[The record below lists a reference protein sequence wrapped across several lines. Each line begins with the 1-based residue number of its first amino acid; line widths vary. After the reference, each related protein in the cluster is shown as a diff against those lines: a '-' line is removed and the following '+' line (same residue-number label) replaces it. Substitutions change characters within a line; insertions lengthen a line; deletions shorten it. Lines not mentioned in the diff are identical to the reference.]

1 MATDI
6 LDSLIRS
13 MLLPILGCFW
23 FASGTPADA
32 AEPWRSVLYP
42 ENWQRPDVTNPFSSD
57 KLIQD
62 FSYAGYKRGE
72 EPIPVISGP
81 VFDVIAYGADPSGA
95 SDSTVAIQNAIHAA
109 AAAGGGVVVLPA
121 GEFRISPQGS
131 NNFCLNINTSG
142 IVLRGAG
149 DTETFLLNTSYE
161 MNGKAVVQVSSPSTP
176 LGSIRNITADLA
188 GPTRR
193 IPVQNADSFAAGD
206 IIRIEWSF
214 TDEWIAEHNQQTWWN
229 ATNGRPANARY
240 LREVTATN
248 PVEGWIEVDVP
259 TRYTMKTRDSANVRR
274 ITGLLAGVG
283 VESLAIGNLQHPG
296 TGWGENDYTDPTKA
310 AYDTHNSWLI
320 RLSSVRDS
328 WVKDVQSRQATTNTS
343 TCHMLSNGISLVNCL
358 RITVRDCE
366 MRRPQYGGGGGNG
379 YMFRVQNS
387 NECLIQSSIA
397 DFSRHGFVISHAGT
411 SGNVFLQC
419 EDLNTQRATGSTGSY
434 TTSGSGSDNHMHFS
448 HSNLWDRCH
457 AHNSFYTASHRG
469 FSGTV
474 PHGLT
479 SAHGV
484 YWNTSG
490 SGTRYTDIVRSAQ
503 ARYGYV
509 IGTSGTRNGATN
521 STAGNTAPADHLE
534 GIGLGATLEP
544 PSLYFDQ
551 LSRRL
556 EPTLTYRGNG
566 ATSGTAPVD
575 TNSPYG
581 PGATV
586 TVFGPGNLV
595 KTGSLFSGWNTMP
608 DGSGTSHAAD
618 GTFELTGSTILYA
631 QWTMEPYTVTFDANG
646 GSTPDPAEKVVEFGA
661 SYGTLATSNR
671 PGFSFG
677 GWFTAP
683 SGGTE
688 VTPATIVTATGNHT
702 LFARWSAPPDVNA
715 GPDQTVELAASGPWS
730 PVQISAAAWY
740 DAADTGSIS
749 EALGTVTQWD
759 DKSGKNHHLSQAEPT
774 RRPSTGRSL
783 INGLNVLDFSG
794 DYIFTS
800 NGLGADIQSVFMVTS
815 TNVAITSST
824 PAMILLSTAGGGIS
838 TGDAYGSSTGAFAGE
853 VLSVFDENS
862 TSFLKRQA
870 ASSSKL
876 PVIEAGPHLYSYAL
890 ATDWFIGL
898 DGSDD
903 LRDLTSGASRN
914 PMRFANSFSIGAG
927 ARSHP
932 GDVGFFYNGSVAEVI
947 LLDTPVSEAERQT
960 IEGYLAHKWGLTE
973 NLPLEHPYQSLA
985 PQAPAT
991 TVTLDGTVSD
1001 PENDPLTY
1009 TWSLVSG
1016 PVPVLFADATA
1027 ARTTATFTEE
1037 GVYTLRLTSNDGSN
1051 SSFDEC
1057 VVTVIP
1063 EVFFTVTYDGNGST
1077 GGTPPA
1083 DPASPYKSGATVPL
1097 LDAGDLSKSGH
1108 TFAAWNTTADGTGTD
1123 YAPGG
1128 TFTADD
1134 SLTLYAKWT
1143 PNTYLVSFDA
1153 NGGGSA
1159 APSSKAVTFGMSYGD
1174 LATTHRSGF
1183 TFTGWFTAA
1192 VGGYQVTGDTVVSTT
1207 EDQTLFARWNAVP
1220 DVDAGPDQ
1228 TIVLGGFVPWTPAG
1242 IPMAAWY
1249 DAADPTSITA
1259 SGDRVS
1265 QWNDKSGKHNHAA
1278 QTSELQR
1285 PTTGTADIGGLN
1297 AISFNPDENQF
1308 LAAPDHESLDLDATG
1323 GANVVAV
1330 LNYTGYVNRGSGLN
1344 SILSKDALLSANA
1357 AYGIRL
1363 NSTNTLSFKA
1373 AADLNIN
1380 ASGALSSQNVI
1391 FGGMRVDSTSTASVY
1406 INGTMVGT
1414 ESTASIAS
1422 DNTSSL
1428 VIGGEATTSRCADV
1442 RIGEILIIPGGLAD
1456 ENRLKLEGYLA
1467 HKWGLA
1473 GNLAAEHPF
1482 KATTPGT
1489 FVAVATLG
1497 GTAMDAENDPMSH
1510 AWTVVSGPA
1519 EVSFSN
1525 AAAVD
1530 THATF
1535 TEHGVYTLRLTSGD
1549 GLGSNSDELV
1559 ITVEQP
1565 PATKPAV
1572 NAWPRATVIKV
1583 GQPLSAAT
1591 LSGGSA
1597 SVPGSFQY
1605 ADPSIIPGAGSYSA
1619 EVIFTPDDT
1628 MQYLAVAGT
1637 VDVEALTPFAHWIT
1651 AGAGGEGNTAAAF
1664 TGDTNGDGV
1673 ADGMAWLLTASDP
1686 AADANP
1692 LLPTA
1697 IEDSGALEVTF
1708 RTLNQAH
1715 RDGAVLKLQYAT
1727 DLGTWTT
1734 VTVPE
1739 ESGTQDGV
1747 DFVIT
1752 PSGDHHEVKASISP
1766 GAAGTDG
1773 SLFMR
1778 LSGEWAPGTSSL

>member
-1 MATDI
+1 MTNDI
-6 LDSLIRS
+6 LDSPIRS
-13 MLLPILGCFW
+13 MLLPILGCFC
-23 FASGTPADA
+23 FASGIPADA
-32 AEPWRSVLYP
+32 AEPWRSVLFP
-42 ENWQRPDVTNPFSSD
+42 ENWQRPGEAASFYND

-62 FSYAGYKRGE
+62 FSFAGYKRGE
-72 EPIPVISGP
+72 EPVPNIVGP
-81 VFDVIAYGADPSGA
+81 IFDVTTYGADPSGT
-95 SDSTVAIQNAIHAA
+95 SDSTVSIQNAISAA
-109 AAAGGGVVVLPA
+109 ASAGGGVVLLPA
-121 GEFRISPQGS
+121 GEFRVSPQGS

-161 MNGKAVVQVSSPSTP
+161 MNGKSVVQISSPSTP
-176 LGSIRNITADLA
+176 LGSTRNITADLA

-206 IIRIEWSF
+206 IVRIEWSF

-248 PVEGWIEVDVP
+248 PAEGWIEVDVP
-259 TRYTMKTRDSANVRR
+259 TRYTMKTRDNANVRR
-274 ITGLLAGVG
+274 ISGLLTGVG

-469 FSGTV
+469 FSGTT

-479 SAHGV
+479 SAHAV

-490 SGTRYTDIVRSAQ
+490 SGTRYTDIVRSSQ

-509 IGTSGTRNGATN
+509 IGTSGDRSGATN
-521 STAGNTAPADHLE
+521 PTSGNTAPADHRE

-544 PSLYFDQ
+544 ASLYLDQ

-556 EPTLTYRGNG
+556 EPTLTYHGNG
-566 ATSGTAPVD
+566 ATGGTTPVD
-575 TNSPYG
+575 PNSPYD

-586 TVFGPGNLV
+586 TLLGRGDLTKSGFA
-595 KTGSLFSGWNTMP
+595 FSGWNTMAN
-608 DGSGTSHAAD
+608 GSGSNHPPGD
-618 GTFELTGSTILYA
+618 TFEITGSIILYA
-631 QWTMEPYTVTFDANG
+631 QWTVEPYTVTFDANG
-646 GSTPDPAEKVVEFGA
+646 GSAPDPAAKVVEFGA
-661 SYGTLATSNR
+661 PYGTLAITNR
-671 PGFSFG
+671 PGFSFV

-683 SGGTE
+683 QGGSE
-688 VTPATIVTATGNHT
+688 VTSTTPVAIAENHT
-702 LFARWSAPPDVNA
+702 LFARWNAPPVVDA
-715 GPDQTVELAASGPWS
+715 GPDQTVELTASAPWT

-740 DAADTGSIS
+740 DAADTGSVD
-749 EALGTVTQWD
+749 EELGAVTQWN
-759 DKSGKNHHLSQAEPT
+759 DKSGKDNHLSQDQPT
-774 RRPSTGRSL
+774 RQPSTGISM
-783 INGLNVLDFSG
+783 INGLNVLDFSE

-800 NGLGADIQSVFMVTS
+800 SGLGADIRAVFMVTS

-838 TGDAYGSSTGAFAGE
+838 TGDGHGSSTGAFVGE
-853 VLSVFDENS
+853 VLSVFDENT

-870 ASSSKL
+870 ASSSTL
-876 PVIEAGPHLYSYAL
+876 PVIDVGAHLYTYAL
-890 ATDWFIGL
+890 ASDWFIGL

-927 ARSHP
+927 ARNHP
-932 GDVGFFYNGSVAEVI
+932 GDVGYFYNGSVAEVI
-947 LLDTPVSEAERQT
+947 LLDTTANQEQRQT

-973 NLPLEHPYQSLA
+973 NLPAEHPYQAQA
-985 PQAPAT
+985 PQAPT
-991 TVTLDGTVSD
+991 TIVTLDGTVSD
-1001 PENDPLTY
+1001 PENDPLTHN
-1009 TWSLVSG
+1009 WSLVSG
-1016 PVPVLFADATA
+1016 PAPVLFADASA
-1027 ARTTATFTEE
+1027 AHTTATFTEQ
-1037 GVYTLRLTSNDGSN
+1037 GVYTLRLTSNDGSG

-1077 GGTPPA
+1077 GGTPPV
-1083 DPASPYKSGATVPL
+1083 DPASPYKSGATVTL
-1097 LDAGDLSKSGH
+1097 LDAGDLSKPGH
-1108 TFAAWNTTADGTGTD
+1108 TFAAWNTAADGTGTD

-1128 TFTADD
+1128 TFTAND
-1134 SLTLYAKWT
+1134 SITLFAKWI

-1153 NGGGSA
+1153 NGGGTA
-1159 APSSKAVTFGMSYGD
+1159 DPSSKTVTFGMSYGD

-1207 EDQTLFARWNAVP
+1207 EDQTLFARWNALP
-1220 DVDAGPDQ
+1220 EVDAGPDQ
-1228 TIVLGGFVPWTPAG
+1228 TVVLGGFVPWTPAG

-1249 DAADPTSITA
+1249 DAADAASITA

-1278 QTSELQR
+1278 QANDLQR
-1285 PTTGTADIGGLN
+1285 PTTGSANIGGLN
-1297 AISFNPDENQF
+1297 AISFNPEDNQF

-1323 GANVVAV
+1323 GANVFAV
-1330 LNYTGYVNRGSGLN
+1330 LNYAGYVNRGSGLN
-1344 SILSKDALLSANA
+1344 SILSKDALLSASA

-1373 AADLNIN
+1373 AADLNI
-1380 ASGALSSQNVI
+1380 STSDVMSSQDII
-1391 FGGMRVDSTSTASVY
+1391 FGGIRVDSTNTASVY
-1406 INGTMVGT
+1406 INGALMGT
-1414 ESTASIAS
+1414 DGTASIAS
-1422 DNTSSL
+1422 DNASSL
-1428 VIGGEATTSRCADV
+1428 VIGGETTTSRCADV
-1442 RIGEILIIPGGLAD
+1442 RIGEILIIPGELTA
-1456 ENRLKLEGYLA
+1456 ENRQKLEGYLA

-1473 GNLAAEHPF
+1473 GNLPAEHPF
-1482 KATTPGT
+1482 KATAPGT

-1497 GTAMDAENDPMSH
+1497 GTVMDAEDDPLSH
-1510 AWTVVSGPA
+1510 SWTVVSGPA
-1519 EVSFSN
+1519 DVSFSN

-1530 THATF
+1530 TNATF
-1535 TEHGVYTLRLTSGD
+1535 AKIGVYTLRLTSSD
-1549 GLGSNSDELV
+1549 GFGSNSDELV
-1559 ITVEQP
+1559 ITVDDV
-1565 PATKPAV
+1565 PATPPTV
-1572 NAWPRATVIKV
+1572 NVWPQAAVIKV
-1583 GQPLSAAT
+1583 GQALSAAT

-1605 ADPSIIPGAGSYSA
+1605 ADPSLVPSAGTYSA

-1628 MQYLAVAGT
+1628 MRYLAVPGT
-1637 VDVEALTPFAHWIT
+1637 VDVEVLTSFAHWIT
-1651 AGAGGEGNTAAAF
+1651 AGAGGESNTAAAF
-1664 TGDTNGDGV
+1664 SGDANGDGV
-1673 ADGMAWLLTASDP
+1673 ADGIAWLLTASGP
-1686 AADANP
+1686 AADASS
-1692 LLPTA
+1692 LLPAA
-1697 IEDSGALEVTF
+1697 IENNGALEVTF
-1708 RTLNQAH
+1708 RTINQAN

-1734 VTVPE
+1734 VTVPD
-1739 ESGTQDGV
+1739 ESGTHEGV

-1752 PSGDHHEVKASISP
+1752 PNGDHHEVKASIPPVAS
-1766 GAAGTDG
+1766 DNDS

-1778 LSGEWAPGTSSL
+1778 LSGDWAPG